1 MKKIYK
7 RPLSYIL
14 SVLLLFSAITFL
26 FINADVYVVAAQTE
40 TNKTASDIVIGD
52 ADGSG
57 EVNIQDA
64 TCVQLYLADLISE
77 DDIDLTAA
85 NVTGNEELS
94 INDATA
100 IQRFLANLINR
111 FPVED
116 VSDKVQLT
124 FNVTIPE
131 PLEENDNL
139 SIGTNLN
146 NWNPADS
153 EWFMTKIDDLHY
165 QLSVELNSENIGK
178 EVSYKYTIQNSQTT
192 GYNVWARVEGTS
204 TGGDISNRTFV
215 IDKKS
220 NVISDTV
227 AMFKNDTN
235 NTTLTS
241 GTLETFTLDMPQYS
255 DNRTR
260 TIHVWLPDGY
270 DSENTDKKYPVFYMH
285 DGQNLFDM
293 YTSYAGEWMVD
304 EAIAD
309 MMDNGY
315 EGAIIVGIE
324 NSPDRWNEYSPEWV
338 NVGTSLPNNSSAGD
352 YAQFVDNPSGDKYGE
367 FIVNT
372 LKPYIDSHYNVRTDK
387 NSTGIGG
394 SSMGGLISYYIGM
407 KYTDVFG
414 QVLSFSPA
422 FWLYSEDTI
431 ASVVESYDYSNTDN
445 LPKVFLY
452 TGGANQ
458 MEKDTIP
465 YVDLVYNK
473 MSENGYPENKLNALT
488 DTTKDHN
495 EAAWSEYFPLAYKWL
510 VGFSA

>member
-1 MKKIYK
+1 MKRTYK
-7 RPLSYIL
+7 RPLSLVL
-14 SVLLLFSAITFL
+14 SVLMVFFSLTFL
-26 FINADVYVVAAQTE
+26 FINSDVYVTASQTE
-40 TNKTASDIVIGD
+40 KIETASEKVIGD
-52 ADGSG
+52 ANRSG
-57 EVNIQDA
+57 EVNIKDA
-64 TCVQLYLADLISE
+64 TCVQRYLAHLISE

-94 INDATA
+94 INDATK
-100 IQRFLANLINR
+100 IQMFIAHLINK

-116 VSDKVQLT
+116 VSDKLQLT

-131 PLEENDNL
+131 PLKENENL
-139 SIGTNLN
+139 SIGTSLN

-153 EWFMTKIDDLHY
+153 KWYMKKVDDLHY
-165 QLSVELNSENIGK
+165 KLSVELDSEDIGK

-192 GYNVWARVEGTS
+192 GYNIWARVEGSS

-220 NVISDTV
+220 NVINDTV
-227 AMFKNDTN
+227 AMFKNDLG
-235 NTTLTS
+235 NTTVTS

-260 TIHVWLPDGY
+260 TIHVWLPDDY
-270 DSENTDKKYPVFYMH
+270 DSQNKDKKYPVFYMQ
-285 DGQNLFDM
+285 DGQNLFDI

-309 MMDNGY
+309 MMNNGY

-338 NVGTSLPNNSSAGD
+338 NVGSSLPNNSSAGNCGK
-352 YAQFVDNPSGDKYGE
+352 YVDNPSGDKYGE
-367 FIVNT
+367 FIVST

-422 FWLYSEDTI
+422 FWMYSEDTI
-431 ASVVESYDYSNTDN
+431 ASVVDSYDYSNTDN

-452 TGGANQ
+452 VGGANQ

-473 MSENGYPENKLNALT
+473 MLEKGYPKDKLKTLT

-495 EAAWSEYFPLAYKWL
+495 EAAWSEYFP
-510 VGFSA
+510 

>member
-1 MKKIYK
+1 MKKMYK
-7 RPLSYIL
+7 IPLSFVL
-14 SVLLLFSAITFL
+14 SVLMVFSAITFL

-40 TNKTASDIVIGD
+40 TNETASDKVIGD
-52 ADGSG
+52 ADGNG
-57 EVNIQDA
+57 VVNIQDA
-64 TCVQLYLADLISE
+64 TCIQKYLAEVISE
-77 DDIDLTAA
+77 DNIDLIAA
-85 NVTGNEELS
+85 NVTGNENLS
-94 INDATA
+94 IMDATE
-100 IQRFLANLINR
+100 IQRFLANIINK

-116 VSDKVQLT
+116 IADKILLT
-124 FNVTIPE
+124 FNVIIPE
-131 PLEENDNL
+131 ALKENDNL

-146 NWNPADS
+146 NWNPGDS
-153 EWFMTKIDDLHY
+153 EWFMNKIDDLHY
-165 QLSVELNSENIGK
+165 QLSVELDSENIGK
-178 EVSYKYTIQNSQTT
+178 EISYKYTIQNSQTT
-192 GYNVWARVEGTS
+192 GYNVWARVEGS
-204 TGGDISNRTFV
+204 SNGGDISNRTFV

-220 NVISDTV
+220 NVINDTV
-227 AMFKNDTN
+227 AMFKNSVG
-235 NTTLTS
+235 NTTITS

-260 TIHVWLPDGY
+260 AIHVWLPDGY
-270 DSENTDKKYPVFYMH
+270 DSKNTDKKYPVFYMH
-285 DGQNLFDM
+285 DGQNLFDL
-293 YTSYAGEWMVD
+293 YTSFAGEWMVD
-304 EAIAD
+304 EAISD
-309 MMDNGY
+309 MMNNGY

-338 NVGTSLPNNSSAGD
+338 NVGSTLPNNSSGRS

-367 FIVNT
+367 FIVDT

-387 NSTGIGG
+387 SSTGIGG

-407 KYTDVFG
+407 KYPDVFG

-422 FWLYSEDTI
+422 FWMYSEETI
-431 ASVVESYDYSNTDN
+431 ASVVDSYDYSNTDN

-473 MSENGYPENKLNALT
+473 MSENGYPKDKLNALT
-488 DTTKDHN
+488 DTTKEHN

-510 VGFSA
+510 VGFEK

>member
-7 RPLSYIL
+7 RPVSLAL
-14 SVLLLFSAITFL
+14 SVLMVFSAITFL
-26 FINADVYVVAAQTE
+26 FISADVYAFSSQNE
-40 TNKTASDIVIGD
+40 TYETASGKVVGD

-57 EVNIQDA
+57 EVNIKDA
-64 TCVQLYLADLISE
+64 TCVQRYLAHLIPE

-85 NVTGNEELS
+85 NVTGNEKLS
-94 INDATA
+94 INDATK
-100 IQRFLANLINR
+100 IQMFVAHLINK

-116 VSDKVQLT
+116 TSDKVQLT
-124 FNVTIPE
+124 FKVTIPE
-131 PLEENDNL
+131 PLNENDNL

-146 NWNPADS
+146 NWTPTDS

-165 QLSVELNSENIGK
+165 QYSVELDSENIGK
-178 EVSYKYTIQNSQTT
+178 EISYKYTIQNSQTT
-192 GYNVWARVEGTS
+192 GYNIWSRVEGAS
-204 TGGDISNRTFV
+204 NGGDISNRTFV
-215 IDKKS
+215 INKKS
-220 NVISDTV
+220 NVINDTV
-227 AMFKNDTN
+227 AMFKNDLG
-235 NTTLTS
+235 NTTVTS
-241 GTLETFTLDMPQYS
+241 GTLETFTLNMPQYS

-260 TIHVWLPDGY
+260 KINVWLPDGY
-270 DSENTDKKYPVFYMH
+270 DSKNTDKKYPVFYMQ

-293 YTSYAGEWMVD
+293 YTSYLGEWMVD

-324 NSPDRWNEYSPEWV
+324 NSADRWNEYSPEWV
-338 NVGTSLPNNSSAGD
+338 NVGSSLPNNSSGES

-394 SSMGGLISYYIGM
+394 SSMGGLISYYLGM

-422 FWLYSEDTI
+422 FWMYSEETI
-431 ASVVESYDYSNTDN
+431 ASVVDSYDYSNADN

-473 MSENGYPENKLNALT
+473 MSENGYPKDKLNSLT
-488 DTTKDHN
+488 DTTKEHN

-510 VGFSA
+510 VRFAT

>member
-1 MKKIYK
+1 MKIIYK
-7 RPLSYIL
+7 RPLSLAL
-14 SVLLLFSAITFL
+14 SVLMVFSAITFL
-26 FINADVYVVAAQTE
+26 FINADVHVVAAQTE

-52 ADGSG
+52 ADGNS

-64 TCVQLYLADLISE
+64 TCVQQYLAHLIPE
-77 DDIDLTAA
+77 DDINLIAA

-94 INDATA
+94 INDATK
-100 IQRFLANLINR
+100 IQMFVAHLINK

-116 VSDKVQLT
+116 VLDKVLLT

-131 PLEENDNL
+131 PINENENL

-165 QLSVELNSENIGK
+165 QYSVELDSENIGK
-178 EVSYKYTIQNSQTT
+178 EISYKYTIQDSRTT
-192 GYNVWARVEGTS
+192 GYNVWARVEGNS
-204 TGGDISNRTFV
+204 TGGDISNRTFI
-215 IDKKS
+215 IDKQS
-220 NVISDTV
+220 NVINDTV
-227 AMFKNDTN
+227 AMFKNDLD
-235 NTTLTS
+235 NTTVTS

-255 DNRTR
+255 DGRTR

-270 DSENTDKKYPVFYMH
+270 DSQNTDKKYPVFYMQ

-324 NSPDRWNEYSPEWV
+324 NSADRWNEYSPEWV
-338 NVGTSLPNNSSAGD
+338 NVGSSLPNNSSGES
-352 YAQFVDNPSGDKYGE
+352 YAHFVDNPSGDKYGE
-367 FIVNT
+367 FIVDT

-422 FWLYSEDTI
+422 FWMYSEETM
-431 ASVVESYDYSNTDN
+431 ASVVDSYDYSNTDN

-473 MSENGYPENKLNALT
+473 MSENGYPEDKLSTLT
-488 DTTKDHN
+488 DTTKETTRLRGRN
-495 EAAWSEYFPLAYKWL
+495 ISP
-510 VGFSA
+510 